1 MKSVKPIDVTFH
13 LEIVYHYLDKENGLN
28 VMVHQKNKKFISGWK
43 RVKNNIIILSM
54 KVNYNE

>member
-43 RVKNNIIILSM
+43 TSEKQYNHII
-54 KVNYNE
+54 NEGKL

>member
-1 MKSVKPIDVTFH
+1 MKSVKPIDVTFD

-43 RVKNNIIILSM
+43 TSEKQYNHII
-54 KVNYNE
+54 NEGKL